1 MEQDEMVE
9 DWFKKRFEK
18 LSKIP
23 SDKDTLKKNKETLV
37 LEFLYSRLIEKYGE
51 NENYDYMI
59 TFRDIINSRQ

>member
-1 MEQDEMVE
+1 ME
-9 DWFKKRFEK
+9 DWFKERFEK

-23 SDKDTLKKNKETLV
+23 LDKESTLKKNKETLV